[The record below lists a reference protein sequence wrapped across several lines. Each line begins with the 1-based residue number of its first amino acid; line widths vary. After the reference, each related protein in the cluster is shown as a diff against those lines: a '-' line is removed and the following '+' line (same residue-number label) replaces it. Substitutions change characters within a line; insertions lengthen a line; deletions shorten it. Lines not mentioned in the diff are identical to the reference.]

1 MYIVIKKICFILTI
15 ILSMSTAQEKRY
27 VYELFSS
34 KSKEVKANAGKDI
47 QAPAKT
53 TILLDGSHSTPK
65 KGLQRYEWSF
75 EEGIIFQDDYNFN
88 ETDSVILYEFNQD
101 IVGITDEPDS
111 TNKESFEPL
120 STPSY
125 NTGQTQPIFDSET
138 GEAIIEMQFDPET
151 GEQIAVAEE
160 KKRMSYD
167 DRVSI
172 KKVITKNK
180 FIEVALPEMPAGTK
194 FPVVLKVV
202 DLKGSHDSDIVWV
215 KINDL
220 NKYDEDY
227 TNTEDFL
234 EDGGVLDPNDEA
246 YTDPIGDVQQNHL
259 LSKVNFDYISI
270 QPINRG
276 LLKTMEVEIINA
288 FLFNETRK
296 LGFQKVIDP
305 NRFIP
310 DSIQIFKLVERIKFD
325 TDTLINIEKKSSRP
339 GIDLSAFNITVID
352 TLMQADTVINSSMV
366 AFDIAA
372 EGVDTTELF
381 AVKSDTTSLSGL
393 MTDNTDFLVD
403 DIVSISDTL
412 ESKSKTLGSLLSE
425 GNQKYNQKYMK
436 RMVSDTT
443 ITIDSMIVYETMD
456 TSITLD
462 TLMYSETVDTVLYY
476 NFNCIDDSCAAENA
490 LLEGVGQVLT
500 WGINEFSELE
510 VHFFDAL
517 IHLNNDPLWVWTS
530 SPVVLNPDVS
540 EKLYYPEALAI
551 TDDGTLLVAASN
563 DQAVYELNL
572 NQDASTLVDDKVL
585 GKELLHPSG
594 IDVGPKGIVYIS
606 DRDNHRL
613 FSVLG
618 NYFESLLS
626 PRKNKDGS
634 ISKGQETSPTK
645 ITVGPNGNIYVLY
658 EGNDSVVKIDKNKDI
673 SIVLQPGIVNGIRD
687 IAVNNKDSVF
697 VVSPSTNIVYQVIN
711 DSTAVTFAGMDNTDG
726 MVKNNIKATD
736 SFLGLPVAIDFDS
749 ADQLYIGDNKF
760 GLVRRVDSL
769 GIITTLYG
777 INNKVE
783 GMGDMRVSKGSNP
796 NIFISQPME
805 HQIQRISLERVYPW
819 RSEIKINSP
828 NYIISKSGVY
838 GLEPEIH
845 GAIAD
850 VFRGKLAMN
859 QEKNTIVKKL
869 KERNRRFSDYIK
881 KRPILFA
888 LLLILVN
895 QGISASVDG
904 GGIDLPPDMPW

>member
-1 MYIVIKKICFILTI
+1 MYKSLVLSLMKISCIFAFF
-15 ILSMSTAQEKRY
+15 LSMSNAQEKRFA
-27 VYELFSS
+27 YELFSS
-34 KSKEVKANAGKDI
+34 KSQEVKANAGEDI
-47 QAPAKT
+47 KAPSNT
-53 TILLDGSHSTPK
+53 TILLDASLSTPK

-75 EEGIIFQDDYNFN
+75 QEDIIFQDDYHFN
-88 ETDSVILYEFNQD
+88 ETDSVILYESNQD
-101 IVGITDEPDS
+101 TVG
-111 TNKESFEPL
+111 
-120 STPSY
+120 
-125 NTGQTQPIFDSET
+125 G
-138 GEAIIEMQFDPET
+138 M
-151 GEQIAVAEE
+151 
-160 KKRMSYD
+160 D

-172 KKVITKNK
+172 KQVITKNE

-194 FPVVLKVV
+194 FSVVLNVV
-202 DLKGSHDSDIVWV
+202 DLKGSKDSDIVWV

-220 NKYDEDY
+220 DKYDDDY
-227 TNTEDFL
+227 TYTEGFL
-234 EDGGVLDPNDEA
+234 EDGVVLDLSAEARIGSTNDE
-246 YTDPIGDVQQNHL
+246 QQNHL

-270 QPINRG
+270 QPINKG

-310 DSIQIFKLVERIKFD
+310 DSIQTLKLVERIRFD

-339 GIDLSAFNITVID
+339 GIDLSASNITVID
-352 TLMQADTVINSSMV
+352 TLIQVDTLINSSMV
-366 AFDIAA
+366 PVDFTVESI
-372 EGVDTTELF
+372 DTT
-381 AVKSDTTSLSGL
+381 ASSGL
-393 MTDNTDFLVD
+393 VTDNTDFLVD
-403 DIVSISDTL
+403 DTVSIVDTL
-412 ESKSKTLGSLLSE
+412 ENKSKTLGELISE
-425 GNQKYNQKYMK
+425 GNQKYNQKHMK
-436 RMVSDTT
+436 RMVSDST
-443 ITIDSMIVYETMD
+443 ITIDSMIVYETID
-456 TSITLD
+456 TLITLD

-476 NFNCIDDSCAAENA
+476 NFNCINDSCAAENA

-510 VHFFDAL
+510 VHYFDAL
-517 IHLNNDPLWVWTS
+517 SHLNNNPLWVWTS

-540 EKLYYPEALAI
+540 EKLHYPEALAI
-551 TDDGTLLVAASN
+551 TDDGTLLVAAAN
-563 DQAVYELNL
+563 DQTIYELNL
-572 NQDASTLVDDKVL
+572 NQDASTLVGNKVL
-585 GKELLHPSG
+585 GEKLLHPSG
-594 IDVGPKGIVYIS
+594 IDVGPNGIVYIS
-606 DRDNHRL
+606 DRDNHRM
-613 FSVLG
+613 FSMLD
-618 NYFESLLS
+618 NYFESLIS

-658 EGNDSVVKIDKNKDI
+658 EGNDSVVEIDKNRDI

-711 DSTAVTFAGMDNTDG
+711 DSTVVPFAGMNETDG

-760 GLVRRVDSL
+760 GLVRRVDSE

-783 GMGDMRVSKGSNP
+783 GMGDMRVSRGSSP

-819 RSEIKINSP
+819 IAETKINSP

-850 VFRGKLAMN
+850 VFRDELAMN
-859 QEKNTIVKKL
+859 HEKKTIVEKL
-869 KERNRRFSDYIK
+869 RERNRRLSDNIK

-888 LLLILVN
+888 LLLILIN
-895 QGISASVDG
+895 QGISASIDG
-904 GGIDLPPDMPW
+904 GGIDLPPDFPGL

>member
-1 MYIVIKKICFILTI
+1 MYKSLVLSLMKISCIFAFF
-15 ILSMSTAQEKRY
+15 LSMSNAQEKRFA
-27 VYELFSS
+27 YELFSS
-34 KSKEVKANAGKDI
+34 KSQEVKANAGEDI
-47 QAPAKT
+47 KAPSNT
-53 TILLDGSHSTPK
+53 TILLDASLSTPK

-75 EEGIIFQDDYNFN
+75 QEDIIFQDDYHFN
-88 ETDSVILYEFNQD
+88 ETDSVILYESNQD
-101 IVGITDEPDS
+101 TVG
-111 TNKESFEPL
+111 
-120 STPSY
+120 
-125 NTGQTQPIFDSET
+125 G
-138 GEAIIEMQFDPET
+138 M
-151 GEQIAVAEE
+151 
-160 KKRMSYD
+160 D

-172 KKVITKNK
+172 KQVITKNE

-194 FPVVLKVV
+194 FSVVLNVV
-202 DLKGSHDSDIVWV
+202 DLKGSKDSDIVWV

-220 NKYDEDY
+220 DKYDDDY
-227 TNTEDFL
+227 TYTEGFL
-234 EDGGVLDPNDEA
+234 EDGVVLDLSAEARIGSTNDE
-246 YTDPIGDVQQNHL
+246 QQNHL

-270 QPINRG
+270 QPINKG

-310 DSIQIFKLVERIKFD
+310 DSIQTLKLVERIRFD

-339 GIDLSAFNITVID
+339 GIDLSASNITVID
-352 TLMQADTVINSSMV
+352 TLMQVDTLINSSMV
-366 AFDIAA
+366 PVDFTVESI
-372 EGVDTTELF
+372 DTT
-381 AVKSDTTSLSGL
+381 ASSGL
-393 MTDNTDFLVD
+393 VTDNTDFLVD
-403 DIVSISDTL
+403 DTVSIVDTL
-412 ESKSKTLGSLLSE
+412 ENKSKTLGELISE
-425 GNQKYNQKYMK
+425 GNQKYNQKHMK
-436 RMVSDTT
+436 RMVSDST
-443 ITIDSMIVYETMD
+443 ITIDSMIVYETID
-456 TSITLD
+456 TLITLD

-476 NFNCIDDSCAAENA
+476 NFNCINDSCAAENA

-510 VHFFDAL
+510 VHYFDAL
-517 IHLNNDPLWVWTS
+517 SHLNNNPLWVWTS

-540 EKLYYPEALAI
+540 EKLHYPEALAI
-551 TDDGTLLVAASN
+551 TDDGTLLVAAAN
-563 DQAVYELNL
+563 DQTIYELNL
-572 NQDASTLVDDKVL
+572 NQDASTLVGNKVL
-585 GKELLHPSG
+585 GEKLLHPSG
-594 IDVGPKGIVYIS
+594 IDVGPNGIVYIS
-606 DRDNHRL
+606 DRDNHRM
-613 FSVLG
+613 FSMLD
-618 NYFESLLS
+618 NYFESLIS

-658 EGNDSVVKIDKNKDI
+658 EGNDSVVEIDKNRDI

-711 DSTAVTFAGMDNTDG
+711 DSTVVPFAGMNETDG

-760 GLVRRVDSL
+760 GLLRRVDSE

-783 GMGDMRVSKGSNP
+783 GMGDMRVSRGSSP

-819 RSEIKINSP
+819 IAETKINSP

-850 VFRGKLAMN
+850 VFRDELAMN
-859 QEKNTIVKKL
+859 HEKKTIVEKL
-869 KERNRRFSDYIK
+869 RERNRRLSDNIK

-888 LLLILVN
+888 LLLILIN
-895 QGISASVDG
+895 QGISASIDG
-904 GGIDLPPDMPW
+904 GGIDLPPDFPGL

>member
-1 MYIVIKKICFILTI
+1 MYKSLVLSLMKISCIFAFF
-15 ILSMSTAQEKRY
+15 LSMSNAQEKRFA
-27 VYELFSS
+27 YELFSS
-34 KSKEVKANAGKDI
+34 KSQEVKANAGEDI
-47 QAPAKT
+47 KAPSNT
-53 TILLDGSHSTPK
+53 TILLDASLSTPK

-75 EEGIIFQDDYNFN
+75 QEDIIFQDDYHFN
-88 ETDSVILYEFNQD
+88 ETDSVILYESNQD
-101 IVGITDEPDS
+101 TVG
-111 TNKESFEPL
+111 
-120 STPSY
+120 
-125 NTGQTQPIFDSET
+125 G
-138 GEAIIEMQFDPET
+138 M
-151 GEQIAVAEE
+151 
-160 KKRMSYD
+160 D

-172 KKVITKNK
+172 KQVITKNE

-194 FPVVLKVV
+194 FSVVLNVV
-202 DLKGSHDSDIVWV
+202 DLKGSKDSDIVWV

-220 NKYDEDY
+220 DKYDDDY
-227 TNTEDFL
+227 TYTEEFL
-234 EDGGVLDPNDEA
+234 EDGVVLDPNTEARIGSTNDE
-246 YTDPIGDVQQNHL
+246 QQNHL

-270 QPINRG
+270 QPINKG

-310 DSIQIFKLVERIKFD
+310 DSIQTLKLVERIRFD

-339 GIDLSAFNITVID
+339 GIDLSASNITVID
-352 TLMQADTVINSSMV
+352 TLMQVDTLINSSMV
-366 AFDIAA
+366 PVDLTVESI
-372 EGVDTTELF
+372 DTT
-381 AVKSDTTSLSGL
+381 ASSGL
-393 MTDNTDFLVD
+393 VTDNTDFLVD
-403 DIVSISDTL
+403 DIVSIVDTL
-412 ESKSKTLGSLLSE
+412 ENKSKTLGEFISE
-425 GNQKYNQKYMK
+425 GNQKYNQKHMK
-436 RMVSDTT
+436 RMVSDST
-443 ITIDSMIVYETMD
+443 ITIDSMIVYETID
-456 TSITLD
+456 TLITLD

-476 NFNCIDDSCAAENA
+476 NFNCINDSCAAENA

-510 VHFFDAL
+510 VHYFDAL
-517 IHLNNDPLWVWTS
+517 SHLNNNPLWVWTS

-540 EKLYYPEALAI
+540 EKLHYPEALAI
-551 TDDGTLLVAASN
+551 TDDGTLLVAAAN
-563 DQAVYELNL
+563 DQTIYELNL
-572 NQDASTLVDDKVL
+572 NQDASTLVGNKVL
-585 GKELLHPSG
+585 GEKLLHPSG
-594 IDVGPKGIVYIS
+594 IDVGPNGIVYIS
-606 DRDNHRL
+606 DRDNHRM
-613 FSVLG
+613 FSMLD
-618 NYFESLLS
+618 NYFEPLIS

-658 EGNDSVVKIDKNKDI
+658 EGNDSVVEIDKNRDI

-711 DSTAVTFAGMDNTDG
+711 DSTVVPFAGMNETDG

-760 GLVRRVDSL
+760 GLVRRVDSE

-783 GMGDMRVSKGSNP
+783 GMGDMRVSRGSSP

-819 RSEIKINSP
+819 IAETKINSP

-850 VFRGKLAMN
+850 VFRDELAMN
-859 QEKNTIVKKL
+859 HEKKTIVEKL
-869 KERNRRFSDYIK
+869 RERNRRLSDNIK

-888 LLLILVN
+888 LLLILIN
-895 QGISASVDG
+895 QGISASIDG
-904 GGIDLPPDMPW
+904 GGIDLPPDFPGL

>member
-1 MYIVIKKICFILTI
+1 MYKSLVLSLMKISCIFAFF
-15 ILSMSTAQEKRY
+15 LSMSNAQEKRFA
-27 VYELFSS
+27 YELFSS
-34 KSKEVKANAGKDI
+34 KSQEVKANAGEDI
-47 QAPAKT
+47 KAPSNT
-53 TILLDGSHSTPK
+53 TILLDASLSTPK

-75 EEGIIFQDDYNFN
+75 QEDIIFQDDYHFN
-88 ETDSVILYEFNQD
+88 ETDSVILYESNQD
-101 IVGITDEPDS
+101 TVG
-111 TNKESFEPL
+111 
-120 STPSY
+120 
-125 NTGQTQPIFDSET
+125 G
-138 GEAIIEMQFDPET
+138 M
-151 GEQIAVAEE
+151 
-160 KKRMSYD
+160 D

-172 KKVITKNK
+172 KQVITKNE

-194 FPVVLKVV
+194 FSVVLNVV
-202 DLKGSHDSDIVWV
+202 DLKGSKDSDIVWV

-220 NKYDEDY
+220 DKYDDDY
-227 TNTEDFL
+227 TYTEEFL
-234 EDGGVLDPNDEA
+234 EDGVVLDLSAEARIGSTNDE
-246 YTDPIGDVQQNHL
+246 QQNHL

-270 QPINRG
+270 QPINKG

-310 DSIQIFKLVERIKFD
+310 DSIQTLKLVERIRFD

-339 GIDLSAFNITVID
+339 GIDLSASNITVID
-352 TLMQADTVINSSMV
+352 TLIQVDTLINSSMV
-366 AFDIAA
+366 PVDFTVESI
-372 EGVDTTELF
+372 DTT
-381 AVKSDTTSLSGL
+381 ASSGL
-393 MTDNTDFLVD
+393 VTDNTDFLVD
-403 DIVSISDTL
+403 DTVSIVDTL
-412 ESKSKTLGSLLSE
+412 ENKSKTLGELISE
-425 GNQKYNQKYMK
+425 GNQKYNQKHMK
-436 RMVSDTT
+436 RMVSDST
-443 ITIDSMIVYETMD
+443 ITIDSMIVYETID
-456 TSITLD
+456 TLITLD

-476 NFNCIDDSCAAENA
+476 NFNCINDSCAAENA

-510 VHFFDAL
+510 VHYFDAL
-517 IHLNNDPLWVWTS
+517 SHLNNNPLWVWTS

-540 EKLYYPEALAI
+540 EKLHYPEALAI
-551 TDDGTLLVAASN
+551 TDDGTLLVAAAN
-563 DQAVYELNL
+563 DQTIYELNL
-572 NQDASTLVDDKVL
+572 NQDASTLVGNKVL
-585 GKELLHPSG
+585 GEKLLHPSG
-594 IDVGPKGIVYIS
+594 IDVGPNGIVYIS
-606 DRDNHRL
+606 DRDNHRM
-613 FSVLG
+613 FSMLD
-618 NYFESLLS
+618 NYFESLIS

-658 EGNDSVVKIDKNKDI
+658 EGNDSVVEIDKNRDI

-711 DSTAVTFAGMDNTDG
+711 DSTVVPFAGMNETDG

-760 GLVRRVDSL
+760 GLLRRVDSE

-783 GMGDMRVSKGSNP
+783 GMGDMRVSRGSSP

-819 RSEIKINSP
+819 IAETKINSP

-850 VFRGKLAMN
+850 VFRDELAMN
-859 QEKNTIVKKL
+859 HEKKTIVEKL
-869 KERNRRFSDYIK
+869 RERNRRLSDNIK

-888 LLLILVN
+888 LLLILIN
-895 QGISASVDG
+895 QGISASIDG
-904 GGIDLPPDMPW
+904 GGIDLPPDFPGL

>member
-1 MYIVIKKICFILTI
+1 MYKSLVLSLMKISCIFAFF
-15 ILSMSTAQEKRY
+15 LSMSNAQEKRFA
-27 VYELFSS
+27 YELFSS
-34 KSKEVKANAGKDI
+34 KSQEVKANAGEDI
-47 QAPAKT
+47 KAPSNT
-53 TILLDGSHSTPK
+53 TILLDASLSTPK

-75 EEGIIFQDDYNFN
+75 QEDIIFQDDYHFN
-88 ETDSVILYEFNQD
+88 ETDSVILYESNQD
-101 IVGITDEPDS
+101 TVG
-111 TNKESFEPL
+111 
-120 STPSY
+120 
-125 NTGQTQPIFDSET
+125 G
-138 GEAIIEMQFDPET
+138 M
-151 GEQIAVAEE
+151 
-160 KKRMSYD
+160 D

-172 KKVITKNK
+172 KQVITKNE

-194 FPVVLKVV
+194 FSVVLNVV
-202 DLKGSHDSDIVWV
+202 DLKGSKDSDIVWV

-220 NKYDEDY
+220 DKYDDDY
-227 TNTEDFL
+227 TYTVGFL
-234 EDGGVLDPNDEA
+234 EDGVVLDLSAEARIGSTNDE
-246 YTDPIGDVQQNHL
+246 QQNHL

-270 QPINRG
+270 QPINKG

-310 DSIQIFKLVERIKFD
+310 DSIQTLKLVERIRFD

-339 GIDLSAFNITVID
+339 GIDLSASNITVID
-352 TLMQADTVINSSMV
+352 TLIQVDTLINSSMV
-366 AFDIAA
+366 PVDFTVESI
-372 EGVDTTELF
+372 DTT
-381 AVKSDTTSLSGL
+381 ASSGL
-393 MTDNTDFLVD
+393 VTDNTDFLVD
-403 DIVSISDTL
+403 DTVSIVDTL
-412 ESKSKTLGSLLSE
+412 ENKSKTLGELISE
-425 GNQKYNQKYMK
+425 GNQKYNQKHMK
-436 RMVSDTT
+436 RMVSDST
-443 ITIDSMIVYETMD
+443 ITIDSMIVYETID
-456 TSITLD
+456 TLITLD

-476 NFNCIDDSCAAENA
+476 NFNCINDSCAAENA

-510 VHFFDAL
+510 VHYFDAL
-517 IHLNNDPLWVWTS
+517 SHLNNNPLWVWTS

-540 EKLYYPEALAI
+540 EKLHYPEALAI
-551 TDDGTLLVAASN
+551 TDDGTLLVAAAN
-563 DQAVYELNL
+563 DQTIYELNL
-572 NQDASTLVDDKVL
+572 NQDASTLVGNKVL
-585 GKELLHPSG
+585 GEKLLHPSG
-594 IDVGPKGIVYIS
+594 IDVGPNGIVYIS
-606 DRDNHRL
+606 DRDNHRM
-613 FSVLG
+613 FSMLD
-618 NYFESLLS
+618 NYFESLIS

-658 EGNDSVVKIDKNKDI
+658 EGNDSVVEIDKNRDI

-711 DSTAVTFAGMDNTDG
+711 DSTVVPFAGMNETDG

-760 GLVRRVDSL
+760 GLLRRVDSE

-783 GMGDMRVSKGSNP
+783 GMGDMRVSRGSSP

-819 RSEIKINSP
+819 IAETKINSP

-850 VFRGKLAMN
+850 VFRDELAMN
-859 QEKNTIVKKL
+859 HEKKTIVEKL
-869 KERNRRFSDYIK
+869 RERNRRLSDNIK

-888 LLLILVN
+888 LLLILIN
-895 QGISASVDG
+895 QGISASIDG
-904 GGIDLPPDMPW
+904 GGIDLPPDFPGL